1 MEKWTLITGATSG
14 IGRATASLLAKN
26 KSSLILTGRRSE
38 RLSEIK
44 ANLEEN
50 FSANIETLCF
60 DVSDR
65 KACESVFKENEEL
78 LSQTQTLINNAGLAR
93 GVEPMD
99 QASLDDW
106 EEMIDTNIKGLLYMT
121 RLCLPFLRKNQ
132 PSHIVNVGSVAG
144 RWTYPGGGVYCSTKF
159 AVRALSESL
168 RMDLNGKNVRVTN
181 ICPGLVETEF
191 SNVRLED
198 DEKAKAVYQGLTPLK
213 AKDIAEC
220 IAWSLDRP
228 EHVNIQEMVVFPTDQ
243 ASVGLVNRES

>member
-1 MEKWTLITGATSG
+1 M
-14 IGRATASLLAKN
+14 AKN